1 MAFHNSVTF
10 AFAEIMDRSYG
21 GGILELEP
29 REAELL
35 PIPPPTRAGAE
46 LATDVDLLLKADEI
60 DKALDLVDRHVLIG
74 ELGMAPDAV
83 ARCRSAWMTLR
94 DRRIKRGSR

>member
-1 MAFHNSVTF
+1 M
-10 AFAEIMDRSYG
+10 
-21 GGILELEP
+21 
-29 REAELL
+29 
-35 PIPPPTRAGAE
+35 
-46 LATDVDLLLKADEI
+46 DLLLKADEI